1 MLDFLPEN
9 LKKIIC
15 AQFSTLY
22 EVRIR
27 VDKPIEIV
35 GKKDYG
41 IEKIQITY
49 QVTKTD
55 LCNFILKLSN
65 FSIFSIE
72 ESLKLGYV
80 TSSNGERVGVCGDVV
95 IKNGDVVTLKNFT
108 SLCIRFPNDVKG
120 CASEYYSNLKCA
132 KNCLVVSPPFH
143 GKTTF
148 IRDLARAYSDKF
160 NSNVLYLDER
170 DELSAGGKFYLGKHV
185 DLLRYTNK
193 EFGFKNG
200 VRACNPDVIVCDEI
214 MSLEDCEGVR
224 FALNSGVKVIA
235 SAHADN
241 LKNLLKKQEISKILK
256 DNLFEDI
263 IILENFKIKEIH
275 GGNKC
280 LKS

>member
-9 LKKIIC
+9 LKNIIC
-15 AQFSTLY
+15 GQFHTLY

-35 GKKDYG
+35 GKKGNG
-41 IEKIQITY
+41 IEKIQINY
-49 QVTKTD
+49 QVSKND
-55 LCNFILKLSN
+55 LCNIILKLSN

-72 ESLKLGYV
+72 ESLKNGYV

-95 IKNGDVVTLKNFT
+95 IKNGEVITIKNFT
-108 SLCIRFPNDVKG
+108 SVCIRFPNDIKG
-120 CASEYYSNLKCA
+120 CSNEYYNNLNRA

-160 NSNVLYLDER
+160 NLNVLYLDER

-185 DLLRYTNK
+185 DVLRYTNK
-193 EFGFKNG
+193 DFGFKNG
-200 VRACNPDVIVCDEI
+200 VRAYNPDVIVCDEI
-214 MSLEDCEGVR
+214 MSLSDCKGVR

-235 SAHADN
+235 SAHADT
-241 LKNLLKKQEISKILK
+241 LKNLLKKQEIYEILK

-263 IILENFKIKEIH
+263 IILENFKIKEIR
-275 GGNKC
+275 GDNIC
-280 LKS
+280 